1 MVSRNIEKVA
11 VFGKLKN
18 TNHCIKNKVFHQ
30 GFLQQMGPNPDLAT
44 FTEEILNEKLHF
56 LCSEYDMSRVWKC
69 HL

>member
-30 GFLQQMGPNPDLAT
+30 GFGHIYWRNP
-44 FTEEILNEKLHF
+44 
-56 LCSEYDMSRVWKC
+56 
-69 HL
+69 